1 MASKSLGTLTLDL
14 IAKTGGFISGM
25 DQAERKSQKWRKQV
39 ESDAKA
45 AGVAIGTIATAAAAV
60 GVAGIKLLQSTA
72 AQVTETDRWAKSLN
86 MSTQELL
93 AWQFAAQKAG
103 MSGDNM
109 ADIFKDLGD
118 KIGDAVINKSGEAVD
133 ALDALGLSAE
143 KLSKVSPD
151 KQMLAIGEA
160 LGKISTNAG
169 KTTILESLGNNLSKM
184 LPLFDNN
191 NQKLK
196 EFIQLSKDYGVAPD
210 PASIDDL
217 VKVNSLFE
225 DMETQAK
232 ALKME
237 IATGLAK
244 VDLSPMQ
251 DALKDLRDVFTD
263 KAVLE
268 GLVEIVSQVSQL
280 AGYMGQAAKFV
291 KPFLDQ
297 IGGSFKVTDD
307 ATDSAIKTRIEW
319 LKEARKTSDSI
330 RTLPDRL
337 TGLKPNSE
345 EIDSELEHLNKVM
358 NNRKAGSVLNLPFAQ
373 ATVATDGFAL
383 PAGGSNGKPKNN
395 KGSSGGNKLE
405 NAYKS
410 MEQGYLRQIAL
421 IDKVNG
427 KEKET
432 TELQKIQFDISSG
445 KLTGLNEYQKLN
457 LESLATEIDKLHV
470 LGKFKDMQEELLT
483 PEERLLKTTQERLK
497 LLYEAK
503 NTGFVNDD
511 DFNKAAKGIAE
522 SSVMD
527 MPSFAG
533 IDPMYGGQSGEL
545 KKVDD
550 AQQELE
556 KWYQTQLEMLDE
568 NRRNKAE
575 LNEQWDAQE
584 LEIKRKHQEQ
594 LSAIEESRNM
604 LMLSS
609 MVDGFGAMADATR
622 TAFGEQSGI
631 YKAAF
636 IAQKAAAVAQATIAI
651 EQGIAMAAANPFPY
665 NLAAMASVA
674 ASTAGLVSNIAA
686 VGMAHS
692 GIDSVPETGTWLLQ
706 KGERVVTSQT
716 SAKLDATLERVGR
729 DTNAGGN
736 TYQPSFEMH
745 VNGNP
750 DDRTIAMME
759 QAVKRGAQQGYM
771 MVTSDLA
778 QGKGSASKA
787 LGSGWGVKRRTG

>member
-1 MASKSLGTLTLDL
+1 MASKSLGTLTIDL
-14 IAKTGGFISGM
+14 VAKTGGFVRGM
-25 DQAERKSQKWRKQV
+25 DDAERKSQKWRKQV

-45 AGVAIGTIATAAAAV
+45 AGVAIGTVATAAASA
-60 GVAGIKLLQSTA
+60 GVAAIKLLQSTA
-72 AQVTETDRWAKSLN
+72 SQVTETDRWAKSLN

-103 MSGDNM
+103 LSGDNM

-160 LGKISTNAG
+160 LSKIGTNAG
-169 KTTILESLGNNLSKM
+169 KITILESLGNDLSKM

-225 DMETQAK
+225 DMEAQAK
-232 ALKME
+232 ALKVE

-251 DALKDLRDVFTD
+251 DALKDLKDVFTD

-268 GLVEIVSQVSQL
+268 GLVEIVNQVSQL

-291 KPFLDQ
+291 KPFIDQ
-297 IGGSFKVTDD
+297 IGGSFKIDDD

-319 LKEARKTSDSI
+319 LKESRKTSDSI
-330 RTLPDRL
+330 TTLPDRWL
-337 TGLKPNSE
+337 GLKENSA
-345 EIDSELEHLNKVM
+345 EIDAELEHLNKIL
-358 NNRKAGSVLNLPFAQ
+358 NARKAVSVLNLPTAQ
-373 ATVATDGFAL
+373 ATVSTDGFAL
-383 PAGGSNGKPKNN
+383 PAGGSNGKPKSN
-395 KGSSGGNKLE
+395 KSSSGGNKLE

-421 IDKVNG
+421 IDKVTG
-427 KEKET
+427 KEKES
-432 TELQKIQFDISSG
+432 TELQKLLFDMTTGRLS
-445 KLTGLNEYQKLN
+445 GLNEYQKKN
-457 LESLATEIDKLHV
+457 LESLATEVDKLKV
-470 LGKFKDMQEELLT
+470 LERFKDLQEDLLT
-483 PEERLLKTTQERLK
+483 PEQKLLETTKERLK
-497 LLYEAK
+497 LLNEARAA
-503 NTGFVNDD
+503 GFASPEQYQ
-511 DFNKAAKGIAE
+511 KAGDAIAKSAFME
-522 SSVMD
+522 
-527 MPSFAG
+527 MPKFEG
-533 IDPMYGGQSGEL
+533 IDPLYGGQIGEM
-545 KKVDD
+545 KKVDE
-550 AQQELE
+550 AQSALE
-556 KWYQTQLEMLDE
+556 KWYQTQLDMLAE
-568 NRRNKAE
+568 NRQSQAD

-584 LEIKRKHQEQ
+584 LAIKQKHQDELNSIEQ
-594 LSAIEESRNM
+594 SRNM

-609 MVDGFGAMADATR
+609 MIDGFGAMADATR
-622 TAFGEQSGI
+622 AAFGEQSGI

-636 IAQKAAAVAQATIAI
+636 IAQKAAAIAQATIAI
-651 EQGIAMAAANPFPY
+651 DQGIAMAAANPFPY
-665 NLAAMASVA
+665 NLAAMATVA
-674 ASTAGLVSNIAA
+674 ASTAGLVSNITA

-692 GIDSVPETGTWLLQ
+692 GIDAVPETGTWLLQ
-706 KGERVVTSQT
+706 KGERVVTAQT

-745 VNGNP
+745 INGNP

-771 MVTSDLA
+771 MVANDLA
-778 QGKGSASKA
+778 QGKGTASKA
-787 LGSGWGVKRRTG
+787 LGNGWNVGRRKI